1 MNTILRLYVCLTV
14 TQPLPPLTRVLL
26 TLDHR
31 FLRNY
36 EKIESGETLEFDN
49 ALVDVGDAID
59 KESCFSDRN
68 KSDADVQVIKKG
80 YFPERV
86 YKQPGFAKG

>member
-36 EKIESGETLEFDN
+36 EKIEFGETLEFDN